1 MKKIVF
7 LSLYLLIFTTANAEV
22 VIKNFLTKDYKAA
35 KSSMTKLHFESK
47 STKLGFITMFITLGP
62 FNIWFI
68 ILKFNIEFIICSIRV
83 YNINLRVY
91 Y

>member
-47 STKLGFITMFITLGP
+47 STKLGFITSDFEGYAKNFSISYDLKG
-62 FNIWFI
+62 NILDQI
-68 ILKFNIEFIICSIRV
+68 KIKIM
-83 YNINLRVY
+83 
-91 Y
+91 